1 MLQAVAHEV
10 KNLLAELALRV
21 QSHDPHAAALAHN
34 AANKL
39 AQALLLTNI
48 EQIAP
53 QIDAASPVELLND
66 LAAEYGPLFPHKT
79 LVIEADRAPVL
90 WYYDTH
96 LMRLALSNVV
106 HNALRHCTKQVTLR
120 SEERDG
126 RLHFEVQDDGEGFSE
141 RLLDMPPTRRIESH
155 SPLGT
160 GLGLAITHRIVQAH
174 TLKTRELQHGS
185 VQLRNCSGAAVTISI
200 P

>member
-21 QSHDPHAAALAHN
+21 QAHDPHAAALAHN

-39 AQALLLTNI
+39 AQALLLTNV

-53 QIDAASPVELLND
+53 QIDAASPAELLDD
-66 LAAEYGPLFPHKT
+66 LAAAYEPLFPNKT
-79 LVIEADRAPVL
+79 LVIEAERAPVL

-96 LMRLALSNVV
+96 LMHLALSNVV
-106 HNALRHCTKQVTLR
+106 HNALRHCSTKVMIR
-120 SEERDG
+120 AEEREG
-126 RLHFEVQDDGEGFSE
+126 RLHFEVRDDGEGFSD
-141 RLLDMPPTRRIESH
+141 RLLNLPPTRRMESH

-160 GLGLAITHRIVQAH
+160 GLGLNITHRIAHAHVLKKADVQRGAM
-174 TLKTRELQHGS
+174 L
-185 VQLRNCSGAAVTISI
+185 LRNDGGAVVTLVI